1 MMNKDYEKKK
11 ATEMLTLIQQYEETD
26 EKKEINEDLYK
37 LSDELYNQNREK
49 LSQEMIDISLSVFSF
64 TQAAMNGGPLQPLG
78 EFVGDLRGVI
88 GGRG

>member
-1 MMNKDYEKKK
+1 MVDQDYEKQK
-11 ATEMLTLIQQYEETD
+11 AREMLTLIQQYEETD

-64 TQAAMNGGPLQPLG
+64 TQAAMNGGPLQPLD
-78 EFVGDLRGVI
+78 EFMGDLRGVI
-88 GGRG
+88 GG

>member
-1 MMNKDYEKKK
+1 MVDQDYEKQK
-11 ATEMLTLIQQYEETD
+11 AREMLTLIQQYEETD

-64 TQAAMNGGPLQPLG
+64 TEAARSGGPLQPLD
-78 EFVGDLRGVI
+78 EFMGDLRGVI
-88 GGRG
+88 GG

>member
-1 MMNKDYEKKK
+1 MNKDYEKKK

-49 LSQEMIDISLSVFSF
+49 LSQEMIDISLSVFYPS
-64 TQAAMNGGPLQPLG
+64 TDNCIACSTLNSACT
-78 EFVGDLRGVI
+78 
-88 GGRG
+88 